1 VAVEVVATVVV
12 EAVGARAVV
21 VEAEAGARMAV
32 VVAVQAT
39 GAAAVVAHTAVEVP
53 ARTAGTKSF
62 LLTQR
67 PARTIRTGLLFFGVN
82 SEWNSPSLA
91 SHTFPTVGSVTPTQ
105 LFQPAGVK

>member
-1 VAVEVVATVVV
+1 MAVEVVATVVV

-32 VVAVQAT
+32 AVRAT

-82 SEWNSPSLA
+82 SEWNSPSLV